1 MTKAP
6 YACNVGNCT
15 CSSNDKGTLVRHM
28 RNHTGEKPFECT
40 ICNFGFTTKAN
51 CERHVKNK
59 HGKTS
64 REDVVDSIIVHGDAT
79 GSNGVNGCSDSG
91 DMNTS
96 FTESMGNASSRM
108 DELASPRSLLAPA
121 PKKPEEKPDAEGNK
135 KKPVLFTPYSS

>member
-59 HGKTS
+59 HNKNMKDDL
-64 REDVVDSIIVHGDAT
+64 REHIIIHDAADDDNSSEKHSSFDADVIFPPT
-79 GSNGVNGCSDSG
+79 P
-91 DMNTS
+91 
-96 FTESMGNASSRM
+96 
-108 DELASPRSLLAPA
+108 PRSSTFIPYR
-121 PKKPEEKPDAEGNK
+121 PFEVDKDIAE
-135 KKPVLFTPYSS
+135 SD